1 MCHTFAQHFKCLNVI
16 RNKSI
21 AQLFSCPV
29 CQVVL
34 MGIPAVML
42 PFCLIHLNVD
52 KYLVLFRLGRTW
64 SCQFICQTRCRLT
77 SVTETRLLTLSLSSM
92 EWGQK
97 KKKMPRFLVAGGVDE
112 PVGLAI
118 RDSIQ
123 FRSRGKDKNWLR
135 WHGRKER
142 NKKKYLHGVFKANS
156 VTCQHC
162 LES

>member
-34 MGIPAVML
+34 MGIPAVLL

-97 KKKMPRFLVAGGVDE
+97 KKKCLDSSLLVALTSQLAWPLEIRFSFGAEAKTKIGWGDTAE
-112 PVGLAI
+112 KKETKRNTSTACSRLILSPV
-118 RDSIQ
+118 ST
-123 FRSRGKDKNWLR
+123 
-135 WHGRKER
+135 
-142 NKKKYLHGVFKANS
+142 V
-156 VTCQHC
+156 
-162 LES
+162 